1 MITNLSSS
9 WSTPSPQ
16 FNISTT
22 VVAVA
27 GTLIQA
33 TWLDLGWIEKFLVIL
48 KKKVQPVYP
57 HLLRGQA
64 GDQLVDKV
72 RGDEGMSKMSKMSK
86 IKELRVKRR
95 QAHPKLQEVGG
106 DQSHQ
111 TKFVTCSH
119 RGFITTEIWFDCL
132 EQLFTFNSS
141 QFLNSMAYKIKQLNR
156 QRTIQL
162 VPVYHTKQDDSDN
175 KTFMPKSES
184 YPFNWPLNVRPK
196 YKLNSYFKK
205 NFSL

>member
-1 MITNLSSS
+1 M
-9 WSTPSPQ
+9 
-16 FNISTT
+16 
-22 VVAVA
+22 
-27 GTLIQA
+27 
-33 TWLDLGWIEKFLVIL
+33 KKIL
-48 KKKVQPVYP
+48 QPVSP
-57 HLLRGQA
+57 HLLRGKA

-72 RGDEGMSKMSKMSK
+72 RGHEGMYKMSK
-86 IKELRVKRR
+86 IKELGVGRR

-106 DQSHQ
+106 DESHQ
-111 TKFVTCSH
+111 RKFVTCSH
-119 RGFITTEIWFDCL
+119 RGFKTTEIWFDCL